1 MSRKVLRKH
10 SDYFLIGHPEQAISG
25 SKLPTVRSV
34 LKNFLYVKQQP
45 SNNNEALRLVVDN
58 VLCFWAMAR
67 IPTMLPRS
75 CVRNLER
82 LYKEW
87 RTIGKHKDRAS
98 DPGGRRANFEEKL
111 DKLWD
116 VGADNAIEQIRKNR
130 LLQKRGGR
138 LT

>member
-1 MSRKVLRKH
+1 MLRKH
-10 SDYFLIGHPEQAISG
+10 TDYFLIGHPEQAISG

-34 LKNFLYVKQQP
+34 LKNFLYVKQQA

-98 DPGGRRANFEEKL
+98 DPVGRRNNFEEKL

-116 VGADNAIEQIRKNR
+116 VGADNDYRADKKEVDFYRK
-130 LLQKRGGR
+130 GSGR
-138 LT
+138 ST